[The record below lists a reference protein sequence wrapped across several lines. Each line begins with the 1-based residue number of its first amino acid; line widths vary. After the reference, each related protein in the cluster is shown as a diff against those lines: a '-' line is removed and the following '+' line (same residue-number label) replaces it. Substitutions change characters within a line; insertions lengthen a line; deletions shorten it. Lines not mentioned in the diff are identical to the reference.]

1 MRVVWLTLSLL
12 WQPFIFGSCL
22 LLVNA
27 EVTYANQVDLKS
39 THLTYTS
46 MSALQQQLTAQPIA
60 TRIELINRFF
70 NTFKT
75 NTDLIVWGRS
85 EFWATPKELITAM
98 AGDCEDIAVA
108 KYFALI
114 NSGVNEHVLRLAHVK
129 VYNPAHAAIE
139 EHLVLLYLNDTHNM
153 LVLDNLT
160 NEIKSLP
167 QRQDLIHL
175 YSFNRHGVWNPHNRP
190 ITVPLDQSRVLA
202 NWRAM
207 LARFDRQ

>member
-1 MRVVWLTLSLL
+1 MRAVQFTLSSRWRAL
-12 WQPFIFGSCL
+12 IVGGV

-27 EVTYANQVDLKS
+27 GITYANQVDLRS
-39 THLTYTS
+39 IHRSYRNMAS
-46 MSALQQQLTAQPIA
+46 LQKQLIAQPIA

-70 NTFKT
+70 NTFKSGS
-75 NTDLIVWGRS
+75 DLQVWGRA

-108 KYFALI
+108 KYFAMI
-114 NSGVNEHVLRLAHVK
+114 NSGIDEHALRLAHVK

-139 EHLVLLYLNDTHNM
+139 EHLVLLYLHDTHNTQ
-153 LVLDNLT
+153 VLDNLT
-160 NEIKSLP
+160 DEIKPLH

-175 YSFNRHGVWNPHNRP
+175 YSFNRYGVWNPHNRS
-190 ITVPLDQSRVLA
+190 ITVPLDHSRVLA
-202 NWRAM
+202 NWRTM